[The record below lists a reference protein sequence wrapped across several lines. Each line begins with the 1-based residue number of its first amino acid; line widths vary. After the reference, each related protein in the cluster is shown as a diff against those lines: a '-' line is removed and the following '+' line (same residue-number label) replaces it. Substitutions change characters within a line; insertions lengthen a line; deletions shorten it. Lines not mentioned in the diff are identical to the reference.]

1 MKITAPDMKDS
12 RILKD
17 YRYYLRMERRLS
29 PNTVAAYG
37 RDVAELLAALEL
49 EPRAVRTEDIERYLA
64 SRAGGDSRSE
74 LGMTGNEEP
83 GMTTEEPR
91 MTGETEPGMTTRET
105 RFRVKPGMTT
115 EEPRMTGTGSGKG
128 HQAAGNSPAKLSK
141 RSQARLL
148 SSLRSFFD
156 WLILEGERKDNP
168 CDRIDA
174 PKLGRYLPEVLSVE
188 EIESILD
195 SIDTNAG
202 WTGLRDRA
210 ILEILY
216 GCGLR
221 VSEACG
227 LQISHVYLQEGF
239 VRVVGK
245 GDKER
250 LVPLGDLA
258 ADAFKNYLDARP
270 QAAEPAFD
278 DVAFLNKN
286 GRPLSRVAIFNLVKK
301 QALLAGVRKEISPHT
316 FRHSFATH
324 LIENGA
330 DLRVVQE
337 MLGHESILTTEIYT
351 HIDAATWQRAILDH
365 HPRR

>member
-1 MKITAPDMKDS
+1 MT
-12 RILKD
+12 RILQD
-17 YRYYLRMERRLS
+17 YRYYLRMERKLS

-37 RDVAELLAALEL
+37 RDVAEMLTALDLA
-49 EPRAVRTEDIERYLA
+49 PRSIRTEDIERYLKQ
-64 SRAGGDSRSE
+64 RAE
-74 LGMTGNEEP
+74 
-83 GMTTEEPR
+83 
-91 MTGETEPGMTTRET
+91 
-105 RFRVKPGMTT
+105 
-115 EEPRMTGTGSGKG
+115 
-128 HQAAGNSPAKLSK
+128 LSK

-148 SSLRSFFD
+148 SALRSFFD

-168 CDRIDA
+168 CDRVDA

-188 EIESILD
+188 EVCAILD
-195 SIDTNAG
+195 SVDVASG
-202 WTGLRDRA
+202 DWRALRDRA

-221 VSEACG
+221 VSEACD
-227 LQISHVYLQEGF
+227 LQISHVYLKEGF

-250 LVPLGDLA
+250 LVPLGDIA
-258 ADAFKNYLDARP
+258 AAAFARYLDARP
-270 QAAEPAFD
+270 APAEPAFD

-301 QALLAGVRKEISPHT
+301 QALIAGVNKEISPHT

-324 LIENGA
+324 LIEGGA
-330 DLRVVQE
+330 DLRIVQE

-351 HIDAATWQRAILDH
+351 HIDTATWQAAILAH